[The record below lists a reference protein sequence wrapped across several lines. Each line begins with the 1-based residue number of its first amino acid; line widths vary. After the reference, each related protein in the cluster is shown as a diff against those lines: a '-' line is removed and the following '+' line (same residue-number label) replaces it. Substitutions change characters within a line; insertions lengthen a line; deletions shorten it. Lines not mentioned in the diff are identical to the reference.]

1 MSFQT
6 PDLISE
12 LLRGMRLSGVNYRRI
27 EASAPF
33 GIAFSF
39 APGRAQFH
47 FVSRGSAVLRMESG
61 ARYPLASGDAL
72 FIPNGDAHVLLS
84 DDAAQV
90 TPLSAL
96 PSEPICSA
104 VCAVRCEQ
112 QPDSDTTVI
121 FSGCMDFELGGMQPL
136 IKAMPEVM
144 MVSSLM
150 ATWPEIHPLL
160 AAMER
165 ESMTRQVGFAG
176 ILARLADVVAA
187 LIVRGWVEAGCGK
200 SNGWLQVL
208 RDPRLSR
215 AIYAMHQQPGQNW
228 SVAELAKE
236 AGTSR
241 SVFAERFLAATGTTP
256 AKYLGELRMRLAVQ
270 YISHEKQPIE
280 TVALRLGYGSLA
292 AFSRAFKRIVGQ
304 SPGALR
310 GIPQPAD
317 AAANDSPR
325 AGSVHRAQGR
335 TARR

>member
-1 MSFQT
+1 MTVQS

-12 LLRGMRLSGVNYRRI
+12 LLRGMRLSGVKYRRI
-27 EASAPF
+27 ETSAPF
-33 GIAFSF
+33 GIAFGF
-39 APGRAQFH
+39 APGKAQFH
-47 FVSRGSAVLRMESG
+47 FVSQGSAVLRMESG
-61 ARYPLASGDAL
+61 TTFTLTSGDAL
-72 FIPNGDAHVLLS
+72 FIPNGNAHALLS
-84 DDAAQV
+84 DENAAV
-90 TPLSAL
+90 TPVSSF
-96 PSEPICSA
+96 PSEAICGE
-104 VCAVRCEQ
+104 VCAVTC
-112 QPDSDTTVI
+112 QPCPETANTVI

-144 MVSSLM
+144 MVSRLM
-150 ATWPEIHPLL
+150 STWPEIHPLL

-200 SNGWLQVL
+200 ASGWVQVL

-215 AIYAMHQQPGQNW
+215 AIYAMHQQPGINW

-241 SVFAERFLAATGTTP
+241 SVFAERFLSATGTTP
-256 AKYLGELRMRLAVQ
+256 AKYLSELRMRLAIQ
-270 YISHEKQPIE
+270 YINHEQQAIE
-280 TVALRLGYGSLA
+280 TVALRLGYSSLA

-310 GIPQPAD
+310 E
-317 AAANDSPR
+317 
-325 AGSVHRAQGR
+325 
-335 TARR
+335 ARQAEQQV

>member
-1 MSFQT
+1 MTVQA

-12 LLRGMRLSGVNYRRI
+12 LLRDMRLSGVKYRRI

-33 GIAFSF
+33 GVDFGL
-39 APGRAQFH
+39 APGKAQFH
-47 FVSRGSAVLRMESG
+47 FVSQGTAVLRMESG
-61 ARYPLASGDAL
+61 TTFALNSGDAL
-72 FIPNGDAHVLLS
+72 FIPNGNAHALLS
-84 DDAAQV
+84 DENATV
-90 TPLSAL
+90 SPVSAF
-96 PSEPICSA
+96 PSEPICA
-104 VCAVRCEQ
+104 GVCAVTCLPC
-112 QPDSDTTVI
+112 PDSENVVI

-144 MVSSLM
+144 MVSRLM
-150 ATWPEIHPLL
+150 STWPEIHPLL

-215 AIYAMHQQPGQNW
+215 AIYAMHQQPGINW

-241 SVFAERFLAATGTTP
+241 SVFAERFLSATGTTP
-256 AKYLGELRMRLAVQ
+256 AKYLSELRMRLAIQ
-270 YISHEKQPIE
+270 YINHEQQAIE
-280 TVALRLGYGSLA
+280 TVALRLGYSSLA
-292 AFSRAFKRIVGQ
+292 AFSRAFKRIVGHP
-304 SPGALR
+304 PGALR
-310 GIPQPAD
+310 E
-317 AAANDSPR
+317 
-325 AGSVHRAQGR
+325 
-335 TARR
+335 ARQVEQLL

>member
-1 MSFQT
+1 MTVQS

-12 LLRGMRLSGVNYRRI
+12 LLRGMRLSGVKYRRI

-33 GIAFSF
+33 GVAFHQ
-39 APGRAQFH
+39 AAGKAQFH
-47 FVSRGSAVLRMESG
+47 FVSRGNALLRMESG
-61 ARYPLASGDAL
+61 ATFTLNGGDAL
-72 FIPNGDAHVLLS
+72 FIPNGNAHALLS
-84 DDAAQV
+84 DEQATI
-90 TPLSAL
+90 TPVSAF
-96 PSEPICSA
+96 PSEPICSS
-104 VCAVRCEQ
+104 VCAITCE
-112 QPDSDTTVI
+112 PCPESEHTII

-144 MVSSLM
+144 MVSRLM
-150 ATWPEIHPLL
+150 STWPEIHPLL

-200 SNGWLQVL
+200 ATGWVQVL

-215 AIYAMHQQPGQNW
+215 AIYAMHQQPGLNW
-228 SVAELAKE
+228 SVADLAKE

-256 AKYLGELRMRLAVQ
+256 AKYLSELRMRLAIQ
-270 YISHEKQPIE
+270 YIRHENQPIE

-292 AFSRAFKRIVGQ
+292 AFSRAFKRIIGHA
-304 SPGALR
+304 PGTLR
-310 GIPQPAD
+310 EASQ
-317 AAANDSPR
+317 
-325 AGSVHRAQGR
+325 
-335 TARR
+335 TAEEV